1 MSSNVPPNSF
11 KKRLEGQLRQTT
23 YKGLRRVFFIVVAGW
38 IMLNFTSVLRG
49 LTTNTAAIDARADDP
64 DLRPV
69 ELGYSA
75 DQAADRIEAWTKSES
90 VWKVES
96 KEASPEA
103 VTMHLTR
110 TTRVFRFVDD
120 VHVTINRTD
129 GGSIVT
135 ATSQSR
141 VGKGD
146 LGQNPRNLKEL
157 IAVLRSKR

>member
-1 MSSNVPPNSF
+1 ME
-11 KKRLEGQLRQTT
+11 RQLRQLS
-23 YKGLRRVFFIVVAGW
+23 YKRRILFIVIAGW

-49 LTTNTAAIDARADDP
+49 LTTNTAAISADADDP

-69 ELGYSA
+69 KLGYSV
-75 DQAADRIEAWTKSES
+75 DEAADRVEAWVNSKPI
-90 VWKVES
+90 WNVES
-96 KEASPEA
+96 KEASA
-103 VTMHLTR
+103 AVVTMHLTR

-120 VHVTINRTD
+120 VHVTITRTD
-129 GGSIVT
+129 EGSVVT

-157 IAVLRSKR
+157 IAVLR